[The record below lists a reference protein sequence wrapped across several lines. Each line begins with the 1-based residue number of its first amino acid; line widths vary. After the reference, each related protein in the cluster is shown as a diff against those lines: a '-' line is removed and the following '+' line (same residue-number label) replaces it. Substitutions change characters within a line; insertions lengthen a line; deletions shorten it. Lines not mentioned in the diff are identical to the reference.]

1 MQPGLMPGLR
11 VGSGLLA
18 DGQAI
23 VDVRPV
29 LRRGIG
35 RIDAERLDGIDGLQH
50 LLDLGPP
57 GNLQQTFAAG
67 AHIGHGDVALA
78 RHDGAQDVD
87 ARYGGPVIVAGPADK
102 GENAP
107 RLKRYDAPLAVDD
120 MLIDD
125 PTEADPVLD
134 LLPDPP
140 EPHMPAFGPSAPRAL
155 GGKP

>member
-1 MQPGLMPGLR
+1 MQPSLMSGVR

-18 DGQAI
+18 GGQAI
-23 VDVRPV
+23 VDVLPV
-29 LRRGIG
+29 VGCGIS
-35 RIDAERLDGIDGLQH
+35 RIDAERLDGIDGLQQ

-78 RHDGAQDVD
+78 RHDGAQGVD
-87 ARYGGPVIVAGPADK
+87 ARYGAPVIVAGPPDK

-107 RLKRYDAPLAVDD
+107 RLKRYDAPLARGD

-125 PTEADPVLD
+125 PAEAGPLLDP
-134 LLPDPP
+134 
-140 EPHMPAFGPSAPRAL
+140 
-155 GGKP
+155 